1 MSCFVTAIHRPFS
14 FLFIPFWK
22 VLGTLLPR
30 GQFTKDQLS
39 YLLRQLDP
47 KLGTPQ
53 ATEFLEHFFP
63 AEDYISCLKLRLFRK
78 KRVVTPVGGLHVK
91 NFHFCECILKVQSFC
106 NWCLGWQSEQ
116 SLTFAP
122 KHKILKA

>member
-30 GQFTKDQLS
+30 GQFTKEQLS

-63 AEDYISCLKLRLFRK
+63 AEDYISCRKLRLFRK
-78 KRVVTPVGGLHVK
+78 KHVVTPVGGLDMSRTSTFV
-91 NFHFCECILKVQSFC
+91 NAYSRFRVSATGVWAGKV
-106 NWCLGWQSEQ
+106 N
-116 SLTFAP
+116 
-122 KHKILKA
+122 KV